1 MPVRNKFGMAGL
13 LAGLLLIAA
22 CASAPDYVSKGELDE
37 GFLRARAVSKVED
50 GIRVSAAFP
59 TYEEARSI
67 FGIDFSE
74 HDIRPLWL
82 EVENRGSAPFLFL
95 PTGLDP
101 EYFAPYE
108 AAFLYKSAYNH
119 MTLGRHLEAL
129 SFDGRTAIPPGG
141 KESGFVYVNAVEPNL
156 LAQVDLFGWRWNRRI
171 SIIVPVP
178 DTDVPRI
185 SVAALRAIYK
195 PSDMIDIRR
204 EPDLRR
210 ALEQLPCCVT
220 DESGARQGLP
230 LNLVLI
236 GTLEEMG
243 PAFVLQ
249 GYNHNPASPLYLFG
263 RKNDLSARK
272 RSRWVSPQPHVVRV
286 WLTPLRYQGAPVW
299 VAQVSTA
306 QGGRFAVAA
315 GEAQAVDP
323 AVDEPRNDV
332 LQDLLYSQSV
342 ARIGFVGGAG
352 REGSGEPSYRSSGQR
367 AVLLFTSKA
376 VSLLEIGFFDW
387 ETLRVTTSNMPRPSL
402 P

>member
-1 MPVRNKFGMAGL
+1 
-13 LAGLLLIAA
+13 
-22 CASAPDYVSKGELDE
+22 
-37 GFLRARAVSKVED
+37 
-50 GIRVSAAFP
+50 
-59 TYEEARSI
+59 
-67 FGIDFSE
+67 
-74 HDIRPLWL
+74 
-82 EVENRGSAPFLFL
+82 
-95 PTGLDP
+95 
-101 EYFAPYE
+101 
-108 AAFLYKSAYNH
+108 
-119 MTLGRHLEAL
+119 
-129 SFDGRTAIPPGG
+129 
-141 KESGFVYVNAVEPNL
+141 
-156 LAQVDLFGWRWNRRI
+156 
-171 SIIVPVP
+171 
-178 DTDVPRI
+178 
-185 SVAALRAIYK
+185 
-195 PSDMIDIRR
+195 
-204 EPDLRR
+204 LRR

-249 GYNHNPASPLYLFG
+249 GYHHSPASPLYLFG

-376 VSLLEIGFFDW
+376 VSLREIGNFDW
-387 ETLRVTTSNMPRPSL
+387 ETLRVTPGDTRKPSL